1 MKHFLN
7 IGHCQF
13 DLLMNGVHQQVIGK
27 MINIDGNGC
36 AIMLEATGQV
46 HCYSW
51 SVVQHI
57 CLAP

>member
-1 MKHFLN
+1 MKYFLN
-7 IGHCQF
+7 VGHCQF

-27 MINIDGNGC
+27 MVGHDSSGC
-36 AIMLEATGQV
+36 TILLEATGQL
-46 HCYSW
+46 HSYSW